1 MKKIIIPINGDLL
14 DKDFKSEFFL
24 EYDISDIAASEWNDD
39 ECLLEIKY
47 YPCYDDTVTYDFTV
61 REGEK
66 ILLGQT
72 TMGNKEFIFEEA
84 TLSIERR
91 NNEVVGYYF
100 TSESYNADFSDL
112 DNYWVKDI

>member
-14 DKDFKSEFFL
+14 DEDFKNEFFL
-24 EYDISDIAASEWNDD
+24 EHDISDITSNEWDDD
-39 ECLLEIKY
+39 EDLLKIEY
-47 YPCYDDTVTYDFTV
+47 YPCYSDMIYDFTI

-84 TLSIERR
+84 TLFVERR

-100 TSESYNADFSDL
+100 ASESYNADFSEI
-112 DNYWVKDI
+112 DNYWIKDI